1 VGEIGISR
9 REFLYDLNYTDLL
22 LIDYGYEKRRRDLW
36 SSVRWQTFNMM
47 SAQVGSDNMKK
58 HGIYSPAD
66 LLRFPWDN
74 EGSDDTGSAP
84 ISSKEV
90 ERMQQLMREENARL
104 AKK

>member
-22 LIDYGYEKRRRDLW
+22 LIEYGYEKRRRDLW
-36 SSVRWQTFNMM
+36 SAVRWQTYYTMA
-47 SAQVGSDNMKK
+47 AQVGRDNMKK
-58 HGIYSPAD
+58 SGLYSPTD
-66 LLRFPWDN
+66 LLLFPWDN
-74 EGSDDTGSAP
+74 EGSGDTGSAP

>member
-1 VGEIGISR
+1 MGEIGISR

-36 SSVRWQTFNMM
+36 SSVRWQTYNMM
-47 SAQVGSDNMKK
+47 AAQVGGDNMKK

-66 LLRFPWDN
+66 LLPFPWDN
-74 EGSDDTGSAP
+74 EGSDDTGSTP
-84 ISSKEV
+84 VSSKEV

>member
-9 REFLYDLNYTDLL
+9 REFLYDLNYTDLM

-58 HGIYSPAD
+58 SGIYSPTD

-90 ERMQQLMREENARL
+90 ERMQQLMREENARR

>member
-47 SAQVGSDNMKK
+47 IAQVGSDNMKK
-58 HGIYSPAD
+58 SGIYSPTD